1 MDADSNNNNN
11 ISKKQTK
18 KENQQPRKK
27 NKPFSPL
34 DDCDR
39 PACDD
44 ITSMFLAAKTAMD
57 GGDGDGVNSDKKKK
71 PAVIQQEKKV
81 ECPPN
86 SAELGTGTW
95 TLLHS
100 MVRGTKIR

>member
-1 MDADSNNNNN
+1 MDANSTTN
-11 ISKKQTK
+11 
-18 KENQQPRKK
+18 KK
-27 NKPFSPL
+27 NKKKPFSPL

-44 ITSMFLAAKTAMD
+44 IITKFMAAKTAMEE
-57 GGDGDGVNSDKKKK
+57 GGGSGEK
-71 PAVIQQEKKV
+71 PNAKNTPKQQENKV
-81 ECPPN
+81 ECPPS

-100 MVRGTKIR
+100 MVRVIDRAIDSP